1 MKARIKVSLFTLT
14 AVYLLALLRNVVAKL
29 TGNANFPTPPV
40 SLAAM
45 TTKGDE
51 LEAAIEEATNG
62 SKASKEARNGIQLEV
77 KAMLESVAAY
87 VTSVG
92 KGDPAILSTSGFELA
107 KQPEPIGVPGVA
119 KALVAEPTNS
129 QGTVEL
135 RWRRVRGAHSYRVW
149 MTDSDPTVQANW
161 TELGI
166 TIRSSRLVADLES
179 YKPYWFKVS
188 AIGYA
193 GEGKDSDPAMG
204 RAA

>member
-1 MKARIKVSLFTLT
+1 MKSKVKVSLFKLT

-40 SLAAM
+40 SLADM

-62 SKASKEARNGIQLEV
+62 SKASKEARNKLETEV
-77 KAMLESVAAY
+77 KAMLESVALY
-87 VTSVG
+87 VGSVG

-107 KQPEPIGVPGVA
+107 KQPEPIGVPGVT
-119 KALVAEPTNS
+119 KALVVDATNTE
-129 QGTVEL
+129 GTVEL
-135 RWRRVRGAHSYRVW
+135 RWRRVHGAHSYRVW
-149 MTDSDPTVQANW
+149 MTDSDPNVEANW
-161 TELGI
+161 TELGVG
-166 TIRSSRLVADLES
+166 IRSSRLVTDLVS
-179 YKPYWFKVS
+179 YKAYWFKVS

-193 GEGKDSDPAMG
+193 GEGKDCDPAMG